1 MKKTGANWKSFS
13 ILLITL
19 GVILAGC
26 VEEEI
31 SVPASTIIPK
41 YSLSD
46 AIENKSIR
54 TKITGNGASSGDS
67 ISLEI
72 TRLTSHTIEIT
83 VPKGTVLLASD
94 GSQNMVIRKVRG
106 IAKDSAR
113 MIPVSKIVLDSSETQ
128 IFISEAY
135 CMNFQKEN
143 PSTETEFTFG
153 TLADPKILKILNAL
167 DNLSSD
173 ITSIGA
179 IQTAI
184 WIVTDDVSMK
194 ELEDRFPVEQKDIDN
209 AKIILEEAS
218 INITSTRPS

>member
-26 VEEEI
+26 VEEETL
-31 SVPASTIIPK
+31 VPASTITPK
-41 YSLSD
+41 YTLSD
-46 AIENKSIR
+46 AIENNSIR
-54 TKITGNGASSGDS
+54 AKTNGNGASSGDS

-72 TRLTSHTIEIT
+72 TSLTSQTIEIT
-83 VPKGTVLLASD
+83 VPKGTVLFASD

-106 IAKDSAR
+106 IAKDSER
-113 MIPVSKIVLDSSETQ
+113 IIPVSKIVLDSSETQ
-128 IFISEAY
+128 IFILEAY
-135 CMNFQKEN
+135 CMNFHKKN
-143 PSTETEFTFG
+143 PSSETEFAFG
-153 TLADPKILKILNAL
+153 TLADPNILKILNAL

-184 WIVTDDVSMK
+184 WIVTDDISMK
-194 ELEDRFPVEQKDIDN
+194 ELEDRFPIEQKDIDN
-209 AKIILEEAS
+209 AKVILEEAG
-218 INITSTRPS
+218 INMTSKRRS